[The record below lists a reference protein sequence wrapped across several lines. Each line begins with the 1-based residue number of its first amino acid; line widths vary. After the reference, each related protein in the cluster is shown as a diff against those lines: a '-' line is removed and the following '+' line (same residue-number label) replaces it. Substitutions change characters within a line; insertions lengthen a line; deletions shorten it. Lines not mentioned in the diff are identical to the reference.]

1 MLPVE
6 PQRPYG
12 KERWPGQVFTFCLGQ
27 LDLGIMS
34 LLANIK
40 KLSKEKNAMFL

>member
-1 MLPVE
+1 MLPGE

-12 KERWPGQVFTFCLGQ
+12 KEKWLGQEFTFCSDQ
-27 LDLGIMS
+27 LDLGIMP

-40 KLSKEKNAMFL
+40 FPKEKNAMFL